1 MSTSIEAGLLRIGR
15 GWRIIGLRLSAVKEG
30 EHLPITTPPLVLASS
45 SRYRRELLERFG
57 LPFKVDSPAVDETPE
72 ADESPRDM
80 ALRLAVAKARA
91 VAARHTGALVIGS
104 DQAAALGGKPL
115 GKPGTA
121 SRAVAQLL
129 ACSGRSV
136 DFFTAVA
143 LLHAPSGRLHTHVD
157 RTRAHFRRS
166 TEREI
171 QRYVAADR
179 PLDCAGGIKFEA
191 RGALLLDKVE
201 TADPS
206 AGIGLPLIRLGAML
220 RAEGVNPLA

>member
-1 MSTSIEAGLLRIGR
+1 M
-15 GWRIIGLRLSAVKEG
+15 AV
-30 EHLPITTPPLVLASS
+30 PPLVLASS

-57 LPFKVDSPAVDETPE
+57 LPFEVDSPAVDEIPE

-91 VAARHTGALVIGS
+91 VAARHAGALVIGS
-104 DQAAALGGKPL
+104 DQAAAFDGKPL

-129 ACSGRSV
+129 AFGGRSV

-143 LLHAPSGRLHTHVD
+143 LLHAPSGRLRTHVD
-157 RTRAHFRRS
+157 RTRAHFRRN

-191 RGALLLDKVE
+191 RGTLLLDKVE

>member
-1 MSTSIEAGLLRIGR
+1 M
-15 GWRIIGLRLSAVKEG
+15 
-30 EHLPITTPPLVLASS
+30 PQPPLVLASS

-57 LPFKVDSPAVDETPE
+57 MAFEVDSPAVDETPQAGE
-72 ADESPRDM
+72 TPRDM

-91 VAARHTGALVIGS
+91 VAARHAGALVIGS
-104 DQAAALGGKPL
+104 DQAAAMGGKPL

-121 SRAVAQLL
+121 ARAVAQLL
-129 ACSGRSV
+129 AFGGRSV
-136 DFFTAVA
+136 DFFTAVV
-143 LLHAPSGRLHTHVD
+143 LLHEPSGRLQTHVD
-157 RTRAHFRRS
+157 RTRARFRRN

-171 QRYVAADR
+171 ERYVAADN

-191 RGALLLDKVE
+191 RGTLLLDGVE
-201 TADPS
+201 TQDPS